1 MQAVIGAQSTR
12 SADARAARGPCDPGR
27 TSNSWVPARTGTWNT
42 AAMHRLGI
50 VAIVLAFAL
59 CADAHEPR
67 ATARAPSDAA
77 NLFVEIPLDRYSTGV
92 VFPFGGSHH
101 AVPGVVAVNAAPYYC
116 APHRRTFAS
125 RAGFV
130 AHLRSTHG
138 LDERDIPRTVLV
150 EHGQVRYI
158 GD

>member
-1 MQAVIGAQSTR
+1 MS
-12 SADARAARGPCDPGR
+12 GR
-27 TSNSWVPARTGTWNT
+27 W
-42 AAMHRLGI
+42 I
-50 VAIVLAFAL
+50 VALVVALAFAVR
-59 CADAHEPR
+59 AHAHELHDTPR
-67 ATARAPSDAA
+67 APGDRAD
-77 NLFVEIPLDRYSTGV
+77 LFSEIPLDRYSTDV

-116 APHRRTFAS
+116 APHRRSFGS

-130 AHLRSTHG
+130 AHLRTTHG
-138 LDERDIPRTVLV
+138 LDERDIPHAVLV

>member
-1 MQAVIGAQSTR
+1 MR
-12 SADARAARGPCDPGR
+12 
-27 TSNSWVPARTGTWNT
+27 
-42 AAMHRLGI
+42 RLGI

-59 CADAHEPR
+59 PAHAQESQGTPR
-67 ATARAPSDAA
+67 APRGGAE
-77 NLFVEIPLDRYSTGV
+77 LFIEIPLKDYSTGV

-101 AVPGVVAVNAAPYYC
+101 TVPGVVTVNAAPYYC
-116 APHRRTFAS
+116 APHRRSFAD
-125 RAGFV
+125 RAAFV
-130 AHLRSTHG
+130 AHLRKAHG